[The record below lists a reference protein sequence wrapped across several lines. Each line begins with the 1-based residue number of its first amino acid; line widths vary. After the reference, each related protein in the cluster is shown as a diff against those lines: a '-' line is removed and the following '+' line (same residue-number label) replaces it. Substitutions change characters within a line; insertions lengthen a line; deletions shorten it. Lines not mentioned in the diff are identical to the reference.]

1 MAEWIG
7 LLASETA
14 ATIEGLT
21 GQRPEVTFK
30 NREEITEF
38 SNIIAPMAVVTIGV
52 EGDMHGKMAVVMSP
66 TLGTALSDMMLGGEG
81 ESKPTMDA
89 DDMDAVK
96 EIVSNIFGALS
107 TAMKAQKEFP
117 DLTFNVEDIRFF
129 QEGEDIDLDGFHTL
143 LAYNFSLGAVNGI
156 FMTLLDENLVGL
168 LDNGEKATAA
178 ASPSLESAAAAP
190 ADECGESL
198 SSIDQSEMKNIGLIL
213 DVKLPLRVRI
223 GSKKMLLKDV
233 LSMDIGSVIELD
245 QLANDPLEILVDD
258 KVIAYGEVVI
268 VDGNFGVQITHI
280 GTKRDRLETLKS

>member
-1 MAEWIG
+1 MAEWVE
-7 LLASETA
+7 LLARETA

-21 GQRPEVTFK
+21 GQRPDVTFK
-30 NREEITEF
+30 DREKVTEF
-38 SNIIAPMAVVTIGV
+38 SNIIAPMAVVTVRVSGGMAG
-52 EGDMHGKMAVVMSP
+52 EMAVVMSP

-81 ESKPTMDA
+81 ESKPIMDE

-117 DLTFNVEDIRFF
+117 DLTFSVEDIRFF
-129 QEGEDIDLDGFHTL
+129 EEGEDIDLSRFDTI
-143 LAYNFSLGAVNGI
+143 LAYNFSLGVVNGI
-156 FMTLLDENLVGL
+156 FMTLLDENLVTL
-168 LDNGEKATAA
+168 LGSGGNDMSASSSAPEAPCEKNETEAF
-178 ASPSLESAAAAP
+178 PV
-190 ADECGESL
+190 
-198 SSIDQSEMKNIGLIL
+198 DQSEMKNIGLIL

-258 KVIAYGEVVI
+258 KVIAHGEVVI

>member
-1 MAEWIG
+1 MADWIE

-30 NREEITEF
+30 NREEVTDI
-38 SNIIAPMAVVTIGV
+38 SNVIAPMSIVTIDV
-52 EGDMHGKMAVVMSP
+52 SGDLSGNMAVAISP
-66 TLGTALSDMMLGGEG
+66 MIGTALSDMMLGGEG
-81 ESKPTMDA
+81 ESKHEMDS
-89 DDMDAVK
+89 DDLDAVK
-96 EIVSNIFGALS
+96 EIVSNIFGGLS

-117 DLTFNVEDIRFF
+117 DLSFSVSDIRFYK
-129 QEGEDIDLDGFHTL
+129 EGEDIDLGAYSTL
-143 LAYNFSLGAVNGI
+143 LAYNFSLGVISGI
-156 FMTLLDENLVGL
+156 FMTLLDDNLTPLVEES
-168 LDNGEKATAA
+168 GEAEAGP
-178 ASPSLESAAAAP
+178 ASTERAVQAP
-190 ADECGESL
+190 AVESSAHAAEHGEL
-198 SSIDQSEMKNIGLIL
+198 KNIGLIL

-258 KVIAYGEVVI
+258 KVVAYGEVVI

-280 GTKRDRLETLKS
+280 GTKRERLEKLKG

>member
-1 MAEWIG
+1 MADWIE

-30 NREEITEF
+30 NREEVTDI
-38 SNIIAPMAVVTIGV
+38 SNVIAPMSIVTIDV
-52 EGDMHGKMAVVMSP
+52 SGDLSGNMAVAISP
-66 TLGTALSDMMLGGEG
+66 MIGTALSDMMLGGEG
-81 ESKPTMDA
+81 ESKHEMDS
-89 DDMDAVK
+89 DDLDAVK
-96 EIVSNIFGALS
+96 EIVSNIFGGLS

-117 DLTFNVEDIRFF
+117 DLSFSVSGIHFYK
-129 QEGEDIDLDGFHTL
+129 EGEDIDLGAYSTL
-143 LAYNFSLGAVNGI
+143 LAYNFSLGVINGI
-156 FMTLLDENLVGL
+156 FMTLLDKNLSALVEEK
-168 LDNGEKATAA
+168 GESEAVSATDERAA
-178 ASPSLESAAAAP
+178 QAP
-190 ADECGESL
+190 AGESPRC
-198 SSIDQSEMKNIGLIL
+198 DSEHGELKNIGLIL

-258 KVIAYGEVVI
+258 KVVAYGEVVI

-280 GTKRDRLETLKS
+280 GTKRERLEKLKG

>member
-1 MAEWIG
+1 MADWVE
-7 LLASETA
+7 LLATEAA

-30 NREEITEF
+30 NKEVITDI
-38 SNIIAPMAVVTIGV
+38 SNIIAPMAMVTIDVSGAM
-52 EGDMHGKMAVVMSP
+52 EGKMAVVMSP
-66 TLGTALSDMMLGGEG
+66 TLGTALSDLMLGGEG
-81 ESKPTMDA
+81 ASKPEMDA
-89 DDMDAVK
+89 DDLDAVK
-96 EIVSNIFGALS
+96 EIVSNIFGGLS

-117 DLTFNVEDIRFF
+117 DLSFEVKDIRFYA
-129 QEGEDIDLDGFHTL
+129 EGEEIGLDDFHTL
-143 LAYNFSLGAVNGI
+143 LAYNFSLGVINGM
-156 FMTLLDENLVGL
+156 FMALLGKSLLPLLGDEASFQSVEAEEMAQPSAPSSS
-168 LDNGEKATAA
+168 GEGITV
-178 ASPSLESAAAAP
+178 
-190 ADECGESL
+190 DHG
-198 SSIDQSEMKNIGLIL
+198 EMKNIGLIL

-280 GTKRDRLETLKS
+280 GSKKDRLETLKG

>member
-1 MAEWIG
+1 MADWLE
-7 LLASETA
+7 LLATETA

-21 GQRPEVTFK
+21 GQRPDVTFK
-30 NREEITEF
+30 DREEITEI
-38 SNIIAPMAVVTIGV
+38 SNVIAPMAVIIVNAS
-52 EGDMHGKMAVVMSP
+52 GDLNGRMAIVMSP

-89 DDMDAVK
+89 DDLDAVK

-117 DLTFNVEDIRFF
+117 DLTFDISDIRFF
-129 QEGEDIDLDGFHTL
+129 EEGEDIDLSDFATL
-143 LAYNFSLGAVNGI
+143 IAYNFSLGVINGI
-156 FMTLLDENLVGL
+156 FMTLLDENLVAL
-168 LDNGEKATAA
+168 IDNA
-178 ASPSLESAAAAP
+178 PHAAAATP
-190 ADECGESL
+190 QAAEPPRGSETHPEEVHP
-198 SSIDQSEMKNIGLIL
+198 IDHGEMKNIGLIL

-258 KVIAYGEVVI
+258 KVVAYGEVVI

>member
-1 MAEWIG
+1 MADWVE
-7 LLASETA
+7 LLATEAA

-30 NREEITEF
+30 NKEVITDI
-38 SNIIAPMAVVTIGV
+38 SNIIAPMAMVTIDVSGAM
-52 EGDMHGKMAVVMSP
+52 EGKMAVVMSP
-66 TLGTALSDMMLGGEG
+66 TLGTALSDLMLGGEG
-81 ESKPTMDA
+81 ASKPEMDA
-89 DDMDAVK
+89 DDLDAVK
-96 EIVSNIFGALS
+96 EIVSNIFGGLS

-117 DLTFNVEDIRFF
+117 DLSFEVKDIRFYA
-129 QEGEDIDLDGFHTL
+129 EGEEIGLDDFHTL
-143 LAYNFSLGAVNGI
+143 LAYNFSLGVINGM
-156 FMTLLDENLVGL
+156 FMALLGKSLLPLLGDEASFQSVEAEASAQPSAPSSS
-168 LDNGEKATAA
+168 GEGITV
-178 ASPSLESAAAAP
+178 
-190 ADECGESL
+190 DHG
-198 SSIDQSEMKNIGLIL
+198 EMKNIGLIL

-280 GTKRDRLETLKS
+280 GSKKDRLETLKG